1 MVEFKADL
9 DARVLSINAG
19 SSSVRLALHRAGA
32 QAIVEQAAC
41 RLASTEIADP
51 ASSLGAFV
59 GDHPGAAIAVAA
71 HRVVHGGP
79 NLRAACLI
87 DAAVEDEIARAATLA
102 PLHNPLA
109 LAWVRAA
116 RAAFGDTL
124 PQVAVFDTA
133 YYAELPP
140 VARHYAIPRELA
152 QRHGLRRHGFHGLAH
167 QAMWR
172 AWQAGRPD
180 DAGGRVVSFQLG
192 AGCSATAVRDGRV
205 LDTSMGFSPLE
216 GLVMA
221 TRCGDLDAG
230 LLTHLLRAERLSP
243 EDAEALLNRRSGLL
257 GLSGISGDLRT
268 LLASQHESA
277 RLAIDLYCYR
287 ARKYLGAYAAVLGGV
302 DAVLFGGGA
311 GEHLPA
317 IRTRILADFEWLG
330 IGLDDDANLAALG
343 GRARISRADSRV
355 AVWVV
360 PVDEAAL
367 LAEQA
372 LACLASTA
380 PHTQGR

>member
-1 MVEFKADL
+1 MAESKANP

-19 SSSVRLALHRAGA
+19 SSSVRLALHRASA

-51 ASSLGAFV
+51 AYSLGAFV
-59 GDHPGAAIAVAA
+59 SDHADAAIAVAV

-79 NLRAACLI
+79 KLRTACLI
-87 DAAVEDEIARAATLA
+87 DATVEDEIARAATLA

-109 LAWVRAA
+109 LAWIRAT
-116 RAAFGDTL
+116 RTVFGNTL

-152 QRHGLRRHGFHGLAH
+152 QKYGLRRYGFHGLAH

-172 AWQAGRPD
+172 AWCAGHPD
-180 DAGGRVVSFQLG
+180 GAGGRVVSFQLG
-192 AGCSATAVRDGRV
+192 AGCSATAVRDGHV

-221 TRCGDLDAG
+221 TRCGDVDAG
-230 LLTHLLRAERLSP
+230 LLTHLQRIEGLSP
-243 EDAEALLNRRSGLL
+243 DAAEALLNHRSGLL
-257 GLSGISGDLRT
+257 GLSGTSGDLRT
-268 LLASQHESA
+268 LLASQDESA

-287 ARKYLGAYAAVLGGV
+287 ARKYLGAYAGVLGGV
-302 DAVLFGGGA
+302 DAVLFGGGV
-311 GEHLPA
+311 GEHLSA

-330 IGLDDDANLAALG
+330 IRLDEDANLAALG
-343 GRARISRADSRV
+343 GRTRISRADSHV
-355 AVWVV
+355 AVWVI

-372 LACLASTA
+372 LACLASVA
-380 PHTQGR
+380 PHTRGR